1 MLQLLLESGINLHVL
16 TGVEFEFE
24 KSKEVRQFFAMD
36 KHLVYT
42 KKNIDG
48 DHNLKKHTKTTS
60 KMGLCVPLA
69 LETNG
74 GVFSSRRLE
83 SDKKN
88 LVKKAA
94 SLFAKRITK
103 TARPNACQHCEC
115 TGHNTGVA
123 YMACEPCEF
132 DESSELDY
140 VRYYLFL
147 KQIL

>member
-36 KHLVYT
+36 KNLVYT
-42 KKNIDG
+42 KKHIEG
-48 DHNLKKHTKTTS
+48 DPGLKKHTKS
-60 KMGLCVPLA
+60 AAKMGLCVPLA

-74 GVFSSRRLE
+74 GVFSSIKLE

-94 SLFAKRITK
+94 ALFAKRIAK
-103 TARPNACQHCEC
+103 TAKPSACQQCEC

-123 YMACEPCEF
+123 YMSCESCEL

-140 VRYYLFL
+140 VSFLFHVR
-147 KQIL
+147 

>member
-1 MLQLLLESGINLHVL
+1 MLQLLMESGINLHVL
-16 TGVEFEFE
+16 TSVEFEFE

-36 KHLVYT
+36 KNLVYT
-42 KKNIDG
+42 KKNIEG
-48 DHNLKKHTKTTS
+48 EHSLKKHTKTTS

-88 LVKKAA
+88 LIKKAA
-94 SLFAKRITK
+94 TLFAKRIAK
-103 TARPNACQHCEC
+103 TAKPNPCQHCEC

-123 YMACEPCEF
+123 YMACEPCEL

-140 VRYYLFL
+140 VSLSTFL
-147 KQIL
+147 